1 MFQDENDHTVTIK
14 QIRLILSG
22 DFKPDCLDIS
32 LEEYY
37 SNAKDVLF
45 INIK

>member
-22 DFKPDCLDIS
+22 DFKPDWLRQLIERILLKC
-32 LEEYY
+32 
-37 SNAKDVLF
+37 
-45 INIK
+45 